1 MLFVLQVLWPRS
13 NQFFFFKEVNV
24 GGKKTRKAWMVTKE
38 CIRLQSQVHQKGKQ
52 ALVPLFP
59 WGCHRLACPSSHF
72 SSGLQ
77 VRPVAYDWHVSF
89 LPHFEAFVPTLSL
102 LQCPSKGLEKYLAG
116 LPNHAGTRILSGH
129 LRPLLPRHTR
139 DNSYP
144 HHAMLDKGAL
154 EVVLTPRTWLELG
167 FRIPPSPPPTALIRI
182 SAVLLLPGIWPQT
195 SARVQGAFSGNH
207 TNIETF
213 CFRLQLSLPPPGLLV
228 WQTQILSPETGNSGS
243 AWLTLLKLRS

>member
-1 MLFVLQVLWPRS
+1 M
-13 NQFFFFKEVNV
+13 
-24 GGKKTRKAWMVTKE
+24 GGKTQKSVNGDWRVYQAAKPGAPEGKAGLGPFVPMRGPSAGLSFIPFL
-38 CIRLQSQVHQKGKQ
+38 IRSAGQ
-52 ALVPLFP
+52 ASGI
-59 WGCHRLACPSSHF
+59 WLACELPPPLWSF
-72 SSGLQ
+72 SSQLFHYYNA
-77 VRPVAYDWHVSF
+77 P
-89 LPHFEAFVPTLSL
+89 L
-102 LQCPSKGLEKYLAG
+102 KGLEKYLAG

-129 LRPLLPRHTR
+129 LRPLLPRHAR

-167 FRIPPSPPPTALIRI
+167 FRIPPPPPPTALIRI

-228 WQTQILSPETGNSGS
+228 WRTRILSPETGNSGS